1 MSRDIRILG
10 DPILRKTAR
19 PMSGAWTPRLR
30 RLVTE
35 MLESLRLCGGVG
47 IAAPQV
53 GESLRLVILAS
64 HPTARYPDAPNLTP
78 RVLFNPEITGH
89 SPEGE
94 MGWEGCLSVPG
105 QRGRVR
111 RACSVRVLSVNPENG
126 APEHHVFDGFLA
138 RILQHE
144 VDHLDGVLFP
154 DRVSEP
160 EDLVSEAEYQA
171 ILRQARP

>member
-1 MSRDIRILG
+1 MNRDIRTLG

-19 PMSGAWTPRLR
+19 PVSGAWTPRLR
-30 RLVTE
+30 RLVSE
-35 MLESLRLCGGVG
+35 MLETLRLSGGVG

-64 HPTARYPDAPNLTP
+64 HPTARYPDAPNLAP
-78 RVLFNPEITGH
+78 RVLFNPTIASC
-89 SPEGE
+89 SPEGD

-111 RACSVRVLSVNPENG
+111 RACSVGVLSVNPDSG
-126 APEHHVFDGFLA
+126 APEHYAFDGFLA

-160 EDLVSEAEYQA
+160 EDLVSETEYQA